1 MGDSDDDGDY
11 KRRDKFRTE
20 RDGGYS
26 DGIGAPRREYR
37 DDPGRGGMPP
47 SGGSGTGAGWG
58 GRGDRRE
65 GGGPPHRAYPPRRE
79 RYEDRS
85 MSPPPKR
92 MREWEDRYDGRGAGR
107 YEGGYQD
114 RYERPQDM
122 YNAGGGGYGRG
133 RGGGYFPRGG
143 HNGPMHHDRQS
154 EGGRGGVET
163 SDGTL
168 PSMMS
173 FKTFLGTQDDTI
185 SDEEAI
191 KKYAEYKLEFKRQ
204 QLNEFFVSHK
214 DEEWFKLKYH
224 PEDAAKRK
232 EDQKIALKCRVGVFN
247 KFLEQEKFDKV
258 AVDNDQ
264 SDSIVK
270 LLDSVVILLEGGTDF
285 DLQVLD
291 QIEEEEEKE
300 KSVDKEEKPF
310 VLGDDDAKSET
321 KEEKSHDE
329 EGKPLDLPIS
339 KEQMELQK
347 KAKEY
352 LAAKGSD
359 SSDALQTNSEDVK
372 TAQEECKKKGRK
384 RKRTKEF
391 DDNSSE
397 DSSEDEVDDDLPP
410 GMEIKADSEK
420 KENGEVTKEDD
431 SEDTNGELKEESKEE
446 ETVKLEENEVNEPE
460 KELEKEKVSAN
471 EDKTEKEIED
481 KTVEEM
487 DGMKPRPLHKVTS
500 IFLRNLS
507 PTITKQEVEAMCRRY
522 PGFLRAAI
530 ADPSPERRW
539 FRRGWVTFERDI
551 KIKDI
556 CFNLNNIRLRECE
569 LGPIVNRDLS
579 RRIRTVNGITVD
591 KKVVRNDIKLA
602 AKVITNLD
610 TRWNLWISGEKNGK
624 GEEMDQEPKNEPTNG
639 DMESLSSIGMASN
652 NPILANIT
660 DYLIEEAS
668 AEEEELLG
676 KNNDLEDGEEGE
688 DGNSV
693 TRDEELLKV
702 LDRLLF
708 YLRIVHSVDYYNH
721 SEYPN
726 EDEMPN
732 RCGIMHARGIP
743 PMSNVTQTEFD
754 DYIAT
759 FSKKMGSFLQPRQDL
774 SPDEAMKLGMK
785 NETDEVEKFVQAN
798 TQELGKDKWLCPLSG
813 KKFKGP
819 DFIRKHIFNK
829 HAEKVEEVKKEVK
842 YYNNYLKD
850 PKRPQIP
857 DSNHKT
863 AHAANGRAP
872 QRGDQPPQDP
882 RYHYGGFPR
891 EATSFPVFEE
901 ARERERGYNE
911 PRYAGSG
918 PGGGPGAY
926 SERGGYR
933 GRGRA
938 DYGGRGRMTQPLPDP
953 RGVIDYGDVDFSQDA
968 EYF

>member
-1 MGDSDDDGDY
+1 M
-11 KRRDKFRTE
+11 
-20 RDGGYS
+20 
-26 DGIGAPRREYR
+26 
-37 DDPGRGGMPP
+37 
-47 SGGSGTGAGWG
+47 
-58 GRGDRRE
+58 
-65 GGGPPHRAYPPRRE
+65 
-79 RYEDRS
+79 
-85 MSPPPKR
+85 
-92 MREWEDRYDGRGAGR
+92 
-107 YEGGYQD
+107 
-114 RYERPQDM
+114 
-122 YNAGGGGYGRG
+122 
-133 RGGGYFPRGG
+133 
-143 HNGPMHHDRQS
+143 
-154 EGGRGGVET
+154 GGVE
-163 SDGTL
+163 
-168 PSMMS
+168 
-173 FKTFLGTQDDTI
+173 
-185 SDEEAI
+185 
-191 KKYAEYKLEFKRQ
+191 
-204 QLNEFFVSHK
+204 
-214 DEEWFKLKYH
+214 
-224 PEDAAKRK
+224 
-232 EDQKIALKCRVGVFN
+232 
-247 KFLEQEKFDKV
+247 DK
-258 AVDNDQ
+258 A
-264 SDSIVK
+264 
-270 LLDSVVILLEGGTDF
+270 
-285 DLQVLD
+285 
-291 QIEEEEEKE
+291 
-300 KSVDKEEKPF
+300 
-310 VLGDDDAKSET
+310 
-321 KEEKSHDE
+321 
-329 EGKPLDLPIS
+329 
-339 KEQMELQK
+339 
-347 KAKEY
+347 
-352 LAAKGSD
+352 
-359 SSDALQTNSEDVK
+359 
-372 TAQEECKKKGRK
+372 
-384 RKRTKEF
+384 
-391 DDNSSE
+391 
-397 DSSEDEVDDDLPP
+397 
-410 GMEIKADSEK
+410 
-420 KENGEVTKEDD
+420 
-431 SEDTNGELKEESKEE
+431 
-446 ETVKLEENEVNEPE
+446 
-460 KELEKEKVSAN
+460 
-471 EDKTEKEIED
+471 
-481 KTVEEM
+481 VEEM

-610 TRWNLWISGEKNGK
+610 TRWNLWVTGENGK
-624 GEEMDQEPKNEPTNG
+624 SEEMNQEIKHEPSNG
-639 DMESLSSIGMASN
+639 DNESLSSIGLASN

-743 PMSNVTQTEFD
+743 PMSNVTQSEFD

-785 NETDEVEKFVQAN
+785 NEADEVEKFVQAN

-819 DFIRKHIFNK
+819 DFVRKHIFNK

-850 PKRPQIP
+850 PKRPQLP
-857 DSNHKT
+857 DSNNKT

-872 QRGDQPPQDP
+872 PRGDQPPQDP

-926 SERGGYR
+926 VERGGYR
-933 GRGRA
+933 GRGRP
-938 DYGGRGRMTQPLPDP
+938 DYGGRGRVRDRIGGPVHQMPPVPGVRMTQPLADP

-968 EYF
+968 DYF